1 VGEPRSNRA
10 RIHRKLSRAI
20 AQGECVLLDG
30 EDVVGLELEALQAIV
45 TGLPEDKVRLLG
57 FADLRSFP
65 LPDGRDPQNG

>member
-1 VGEPRSNRA
+1 
-10 RIHRKLSRAI
+10 
-20 AQGECVLLDG
+20 VLLDG